1 MSGSDNKCSNTQL
14 PVIQDTNKQ
23 PPVKNIIQPPV
34 KNNIQTPVKNIIQP
48 PVKNNI
54 PEYKQYDNFI
64 KDINNLKWFFL
75 VFITLIFSIV
85 IKMCKYVFIYQAVK
99 IALDNGYFSIFLCM
113 CIVDAVVDNNFIKDA
128 KNLKYFLVMFIHLI
142 VITFKK
148 VYVYIFIYEIVNNI
162 NKPGYSGLFIYI
174 AMVDAVVN
182 YYIK

>member
-1 MSGSDNKCSNTQL
+1 MGGSDNKCSNTEIL
-14 PVIQDTNKQ
+14 TPDIQATN
-23 PPVKNIIQPPV
+23 IQPPI
-34 KNNIQTPVKNIIQP
+34 KNNIQP
-48 PVKNNI
+48 PIKNNI

-64 KDINNLKWFFL
+64 KDINNLKCFIT

-85 IKMCKYVFIYQAVK
+85 QKMFRYIIIHQAVK
-99 IALDNGYFSIFLCM
+99 ITLKYEYFTFFLCM
-113 CIVDAVVDNNFIKDA
+113 CIADAVVDNNFIKDA

-142 VITFKK
+142 VITLKK
-148 VYVYIFIYEIVNNI
+148 MYVCIFIYEIVNNI

>member
-1 MSGSDNKCSNTQL
+1 MSGSDTKCSNTQL
-14 PVIQDTNKQ
+14 PVIQT
-23 PPVKNIIQPPV
+23 PV
-34 KNNIQTPVKNIIQP
+34 KNNIL
-48 PVKNNI
+48 
-54 PEYKQYDNFI
+54 EGKQYDNFI
-64 KDINNLKWFFL
+64 KYMNNLKYFIT

-99 IALDNGYFSIFLCM
+99 LTLEYGYFSIFLCM
-113 CIVDAVVDNNFIKDA
+113 CIADAVVDNNFNKDA

-142 VITFKK
+142 VITLKK